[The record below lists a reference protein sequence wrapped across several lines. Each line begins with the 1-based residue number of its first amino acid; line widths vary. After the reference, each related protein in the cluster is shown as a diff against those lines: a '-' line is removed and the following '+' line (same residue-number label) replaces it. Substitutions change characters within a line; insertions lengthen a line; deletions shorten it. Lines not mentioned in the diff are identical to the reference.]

1 MYTFLV
7 AIAAAT
13 AAYAIGHS
21 IEWGP
26 TFAVLT
32 FIGVLIYCFRKF
44 GKKLQAVVE
53 EAQQIVLGGRAEV
66 EKLIQ
71 RAQSKPMGSQK
82 MLEEKAEKMIADS
95 VRTALISLDTAEPLF
110 KWVAMGKRQISTVK
124 MQWLYQIK
132 AFDEADPLM
141 AKAFE
146 MDPLVIAMKMA
157 RAYMK
162 DADADLEPLFKR
174 GTRKFKG
181 DKGLILYSLMAWINL
196 KRKNNERALE
206 ILVQAKERTES
217 TVIRKNWEHVV
228 NNKVHMFSNAGL
240 GDAWYSL
247 HLEKPPRQ
255 KAGKGQLKSHPMYGR
270 GKRRFV

>member
-1 MYTFLV
+1 
-7 AIAAAT
+7 
-13 AAYAIGHS
+13 
-21 IEWGP
+21 
-26 TFAVLT
+26 
-32 FIGVLIYCFRKF
+32 
-44 GKKLQAVVE
+44 
-53 EAQQIVLGGRAEV
+53 
-66 EKLIQ
+66 
-71 RAQSKPMGSQK
+71 
-82 MLEEKAEKMIADS
+82 
-95 VRTALISLDTAEPLF
+95 
-110 KWVAMGKRQISTVK
+110 
-124 MQWLYQIK
+124 
-132 AFDEADPLM
+132 
-141 AKAFE
+141 
-146 MDPLVIAMKMA
+146 
-157 RAYMK
+157 MK

-181 DKGLILYSLMAWINL
+181 DKGLILYSLMAWVNL